1 MNYYQITPDLDSES
15 EDDHDHDQ
23 QPPDLHQAVQMCLA
37 KDTLADLRREY
48 TKNTSSTP
56 ADAASMPKKEER
68 VVMRGLTSRNSYGRR
83 ASQRFSKIL
92 EGVSSLV
99 SLAQPS
105 STDKKC
111 DEEEEEESGSAS
123 LPYWVEASNNVSK
136 EGIKEDGDVESG
148 YCSIADSINADSAR
162 HMEADAVNEKISQ
175 IFESMHLEQ
184 LESAQPICKDVKL
197 RKVPTREGAKQR
209 RKTVSGYFQD
219 WASWMGSMETRTKD
233 TEHAMTIKDEEIRKN
248 QNLSRKSSLGSCD
261 SFERS
266 DQSSVDHL
274 WNTWDTIL
282 IEWNKGGKKK
292 IPAVKELVRQGI
304 PQHLRG
310 ISWQMLC
317 GAHNSLEKTK
327 YLDYLKTESACE
339 KAIHRDIARTYPEHD
354 FFKKKDGVGQEA
366 LFNVMKA
373 YSIHDR
379 EVGYCQGSAFIVG
392 LLLMQMPEEECFA
405 VVVKIMEDYAM
416 REMFKPSMA
425 ELGLCMHQLDT
436 LIQEQIPDLYVHFQ
450 SQAIHTNLYASR
462 WFLTLFTSSLP
473 LSLSYRVMDCFL
485 SEGREVIFR
494 IALALLILAKTELLL
509 KDMEG
514 VTKYFQNEMPVKFE
528 TDQDSVFSLAF
539 TLNINPKKMKRI
551 EKEYMTMKSK
561 EAEDE
566 MEIRRLRTE
575 NRLVRQKMEM
585 LEQESS
591 DLADRLIQ
599 DQVTR
604 AQGEE
609 QCFLMQ
615 EELTASAQAKQQA
628 VEKMNEAHAKMKKME
643 EELENLKSEVRRSKK
658 ETELLLQ
665 EGKSK
670 KNNEPVTKEVNK
682 SQSIETSS
690 CHDSANAEEEEEWKR
705 INNETKEN
713 FQELRMKIR
722 DLKNFWEIHLQ
733 KSCDHEV
740 LKPTTSGPKKLFN
753 SLLEGTSEVGRLE
766 EELISSRLREVE
778 TLAEMNEWKTKAVE
792 GEMKVKTC
800 RHQLTRQD
808 SIVLRLQEELNEF
821 KRKSTDLKSQLR
833 DSQIKFSNLEG
844 KLKDEQLMG
853 RIKDAENTQN
863 VAELRH
869 QISSLELK
877 NQEIA
882 ALGNLNWC
890 LEDNEDTKEL
900 QERVEFLTTEVNR
913 LTKYSSNCNCKS
925 PENVNSHSSTDST

>member
-1 MNYYQITPDLDSES
+1 
-15 EDDHDHDQ
+15 
-23 QPPDLHQAVQMCLA
+23 
-37 KDTLADLRREY
+37 
-48 TKNTSSTP
+48 
-56 ADAASMPKKEER
+56 
-68 VVMRGLTSRNSYGRR
+68 
-83 ASQRFSKIL
+83 
-92 EGVSSLV
+92 
-99 SLAQPS
+99 
-105 STDKKC
+105 
-111 DEEEEEESGSAS
+111 
-123 LPYWVEASNNVSK
+123 
-136 EGIKEDGDVESG
+136 
-148 YCSIADSINADSAR
+148 
-162 HMEADAVNEKISQ
+162 
-175 IFESMHLEQ
+175 
-184 LESAQPICKDVKL
+184 
-197 RKVPTREGAKQR
+197 
-209 RKTVSGYFQD
+209 
-219 WASWMGSMETRTKD
+219 MGSMETRGRDAEQDSSNKED
-233 TEHAMTIKDEEIRKN
+233 QVRKK
-248 QNLSRKSSLGSCD
+248 QNLSRKSSSGSCD
-261 SFERS
+261 SSARS
-266 DQSSVDHL
+266 DQSSLDHL

-282 IEWNKGGKKK
+282 IEWNKGGKTK

-317 GAHNSLEKTK
+317 GAHYSLDKTK

-425 ELGLCMHQLDT
+425 ELGLCMYQLDI

-450 SQAIHTNLYASR
+450 SQAIHTNLHASR

-514 VTKYFQNEMPVKFE
+514 VTKYFTTEMPVKFE
-528 TDQDSVFSLAF
+528 ADQDSVFSLAF

-609 QCFLMQ
+609 QCFVMQ
-615 EELTASAQAKQQA
+615 EELGAAVQAKQQA
-628 VEKMNEAHAKMKKME
+628 VEKMNEAHIRMKNME
-643 EELENLKSEVRRSKK
+643 EELENLKSEALRSKK
-658 ETELLLQ
+658 ETELLVQ
-665 EGKSK
+665 EGKTN
-670 KNNEPVTKEVNK
+670 KNNESMSKDVGEYQPIVDTLRSYDSVN
-682 SQSIETSS
+682 
-690 CHDSANAEEEEEWKR
+690 EEEEDEWKR

-713 FQELRMKIR
+713 LQELRMKIR
-722 DLKNFWEIHLQ
+722 DLKNFWEIHLL
-733 KSCDHEV
+733 KSCGHEV

-778 TLAEMNEWKTKAVE
+778 TLAEMNEWKTKAME
-792 GEMKVKTC
+792 GEIKAKTC
-800 RHQLTRQD
+800 RNQLTRQD
-808 SIVLRLQEELNEF
+808 AIILRLQEELNEF

-863 VAELRH
+863 IAELRH

-882 ALGNLNWC
+882 AFGNLNWC
-890 LEDNEDTKEL
+890 LDDNEDTKEL
-900 QERVEFLTTEVNR
+900 QERIEFLTSEVNR
-913 LTKYSSNCNCKS
+913 LMKYSPNGSF
-925 PENVNSHSSTDST
+925 NSTEDLASQSTTDYNTSSSSTDSTTDQSKKSKRKN